1 MSSTTNH
8 PLQRVL
14 VSEKTRRYLFWLFIL
29 AVVVVILIWDI
40 QPIRLRLD
48 PRAASSTKQQELT
61 NIESSNSAL
70 EQRAEALQTPEQIEL
85 IARQNF
91 GLIREGEEAH
101 AELLAAPDPLRI
113 SSSWLFTELA
123 DALGGLFERLY

>member
-14 VSEKTRRYLFWLFIL
+14 VSEKTRRYLFWLFTL
-29 AVVVVILIWDI
+29 AVVVVILIWAI
-40 QPIRLRLD
+40 QPIRLWLD
-48 PRAASSTKQQELT
+48 QREELSTKQQELT

-91 GLIREGEEAH
+91 GLIREGEEAY
-101 AELLAAPDPLRI
+101 AVLPAAPDPLRI
-113 SSSWLFTELA
+113 PSSWPFTELA
-123 DALGGLFERLY
+123 DALGG

>member
-1 MSSTTNH
+1 MPSTTDH

-29 AVVVVILIWDI
+29 ALVVVILIWAI
-40 QPIRLRLD
+40 QPIRLWLD
-48 PRAASSTKQQELT
+48 QREELSTKQQELT

-91 GLIREGEEAH
+91 GLIREGEEAY
-101 AELLAAPDPLRI
+101 AVLPAAPDPLRI
-113 SSSWLFTELA
+113 PSSWPFTELA
-123 DALGGLFERLY
+123 DALGG

>member
-29 AVVVVILIWDI
+29 AVVVVILIWAI
-40 QPIRLRLD
+40 QPIRLWLD
-48 PRAASSTKQQELT
+48 QREALSTKQQELT

-91 GLIREGEEAH
+91 GLIREGEEAY
-101 AELLAAPDPLRI
+101 AVLPAAPDPLRI
-113 SSSWLFTELA
+113 PSSWPFTELA
-123 DALGGLFERLY
+123 DALGG

>member
-14 VSEKTRRYLFWLFIL
+14 VSETTRRYLFWLFIL
-29 AVVVVILIWDI
+29 AVVVVILIWAI
-40 QPIRLRLD
+40 QPIRLWLD
-48 PRAASSTKQQELT
+48 QREELSTKQQELT

-91 GLIREGEEAH
+91 GLIREGEEAY
-101 AELLAAPDPLRI
+101 AVLPAAPDPLRI
-113 SSSWLFTELA
+113 PSSWPFTELA
-123 DALGGLFERLY
+123 DALGG

>member
-29 AVVVVILIWDI
+29 AVVVVILIWAI
-40 QPIRLRLD
+40 QPIRLWLD
-48 PRAASSTKQQELT
+48 QREELSTKQQELT
-61 NIESSNSAL
+61 NIESSNSVL

-91 GLIREGEEAH
+91 GLIREGEEAY
-101 AELLAAPDPLRI
+101 AVLPAAPDPLRI
-113 SSSWLFTELA
+113 PSSWPFTELA
-123 DALGGLFERLY
+123 DALGG

>member
-29 AVVVVILIWDI
+29 AVVVVILIWAI
-40 QPIRLRLD
+40 QPIRLWLD
-48 PRAASSTKQQELT
+48 QREELSTKQQELT

-91 GLIREGEEAH
+91 GLIREGEEAY
-101 AELLAAPDPLRI
+101 AVLPAAPDPLRI
-113 SSSWLFTELA
+113 PSSWPFTELA
-123 DALGGLFERLY
+123 DSLGG

>member
-29 AVVVVILIWDI
+29 AVVVVILIWAI
-40 QPIRLRLD
+40 QPIRLWLD
-48 PRAASSTKQQELT
+48 QREELSTKQQELT

-91 GLIREGEEAH
+91 GLIREGAEAY
-101 AELLAAPDPLRI
+101 AVLPAAPDPLRI
-113 SSSWLFTELA
+113 PSSWPFTELA
-123 DALGGLFERLY
+123 DALGG

>member
-29 AVVVVILIWDI
+29 AVVVVILIWAI
-40 QPIRLRLD
+40 QPIRLWLD
-48 PRAASSTKQQELT
+48 QREELSTKQQELT

-91 GLIREGEEAH
+91 GLIREGEEAY
-101 AELLAAPDPLRI
+101 AVLPAAPDPLRI
-113 SSSWLFTELA
+113 PSSWPFTELA
-123 DALGGLFERLY
+123 DALGG

>member
-29 AVVVVILIWDI
+29 AVVVVILIWAI
-40 QPIRLRLD
+40 QPIRLWLD
-48 PRAASSTKQQELT
+48 QREELSTKQQELT

-91 GLIREGEEAH
+91 GLIREGEEAY
-101 AELLAAPDPLRI
+101 AVLPAAPEPLRI
-113 SSSWLFTELA
+113 PSSWPFTELA
-123 DALGGLFERLY
+123 DALGG

>member
-1 MSSTTNH
+1 MSSTTDH

-29 AVVVVILIWDI
+29 ALVVVILIWAI
-40 QPIRLRLD
+40 QPIRLWLD
-48 PRAASSTKQQELT
+48 QREELSTKQQELT

-91 GLIREGEEAH
+91 GLIREGEEAY
-101 AELLAAPDPLRI
+101 AVLPAAPDPLRI
-113 SSSWLFTELA
+113 PSSWPFTELA
-123 DALGGLFERLY
+123 DALGG

>member
-29 AVVVVILIWDI
+29 AMVVVILIWAI
-40 QPIRLRLD
+40 QPIRLWLD
-48 PRAASSTKQQELT
+48 QREELSTKQQELI

-91 GLIREGEEAH
+91 GLIREGEEAY
-101 AELLAAPDPLRI
+101 AVLPAAPDPLRI
-113 SSSWLFTELA
+113 PSSWPFTELA
-123 DALGGLFERLY
+123 DALGG

>member
-29 AVVVVILIWDI
+29 AVVVVILIWAI
-40 QPIRLRLD
+40 QPIRLWLD
-48 PRAASSTKQQELT
+48 QREALSTKQQELT

-91 GLIREGEEAH
+91 GLIREGEEAY
-101 AELLAAPDPLRI
+101 AVLPAAPDPLRI
-113 SSSWLFTELA
+113 QSSWPFTELA
-123 DALGGLFERLY
+123 DALGG

>member
-1 MSSTTNH
+1 MPSTTNH

-29 AVVVVILIWDI
+29 AVVVVILIWAI
-40 QPIRLRLD
+40 QPIRLWLD
-48 PRAASSTKQQELT
+48 QREELSTKQQELT
-61 NIESSNSAL
+61 DIQSSNSSL

-91 GLIREGEEAH
+91 GLIREGEEAY
-101 AELLAAPDPLRI
+101 AVLPAAPDPLRI
-113 SSSWLFTELA
+113 PSSWPFTELA
-123 DALGGLFERLY
+123 DALGG

>member
-1 MSSTTNH
+1 MPSTTNH

-14 VSEKTRRYLFWLFIL
+14 VSGKTRRYLFWIFIL
-29 AVVVVILIWDI
+29 AVVVVILIWAI
-40 QPIRLRLD
+40 QPIRLWLD
-48 PRAASSTKQQELT
+48 QREELSTKQQELT

-91 GLIREGEEAH
+91 GLIREGEEAY
-101 AELLAAPDPLRI
+101 AVLPAAPDPLRI
-113 SSSWLFTELA
+113 PSSWPFTELA
-123 DALGGLFERLY
+123 DALGG

>member
-14 VSEKTRRYLFWLFIL
+14 VSEKTRRYLFWFFIL
-29 AVVVVILIWDI
+29 AVVVVILIWAI
-40 QPIRLRLD
+40 QPIRLWLD
-48 PRAASSTKQQELT
+48 QREELSTKQQELT

-70 EQRAEALQTPEQIEL
+70 EQRAEALQSPEQIEL

-91 GLIREGEEAH
+91 GLIREGEEAY
-101 AELLAAPDPLRI
+101 AVLPAAPDPLRI
-113 SSSWLFTELA
+113 PSSWPFTELA
-123 DALGGLFERLY
+123 DALGG

>member
-29 AVVVVILIWDI
+29 AMVVVILIWAI
-40 QPIRLRLD
+40 QPIRLWLD
-48 PRAASSTKQQELT
+48 QREELSTKQQELI

-91 GLIREGEEAH
+91 GLIREGEEAY
-101 AELLAAPDPLRI
+101 AVLPAAPEPLRI
-113 SSSWLFTELA
+113 PSSWPFTELA
-123 DALGGLFERLY
+123 DALGG

>member
-29 AVVVVILIWDI
+29 ALVVVILIWAI
-40 QPIRLRLD
+40 QPIRLWLD
-48 PRAASSTKQQELT
+48 QREELSTKQQELT

-91 GLIREGEEAH
+91 GLIREGEEAY
-101 AELLAAPDPLRI
+101 AVLPAAPDPLRI
-113 SSSWLFTELA
+113 PSSWPFTELA
-123 DALGGLFERLY
+123 DALGG

>member
-1 MSSTTNH
+1 MSSTTDH

-29 AVVVVILIWDI
+29 AVVVVILIWAI
-40 QPIRLRLD
+40 QPIRLWLD
-48 PRAASSTKQQELT
+48 QREELSTKQQELT

-91 GLIREGEEAH
+91 GLIREGEEAY
-101 AELLAAPDPLRI
+101 AVLPAAPDPLRI
-113 SSSWLFTELA
+113 PSSWPFTELA
-123 DALGGLFERLY
+123 DALGG

>member
-1 MSSTTNH
+1 MPSTTDH

-14 VSEKTRRYLFWLFIL
+14 VSAKTRRYLFWLFIL
-29 AVVVVILIWDI
+29 AVVVVILIWAI
-40 QPIRLRLD
+40 QPIRLWLD
-48 PRAASSTKQQELT
+48 QREELSTKQQELT

-91 GLIREGEEAH
+91 GLIREGEEAY
-101 AELLAAPDPLRI
+101 AVLPAAPDPLRI
-113 SSSWLFTELA
+113 PSSWPFTELA
-123 DALGGLFERLY
+123 DALGG

>member
-14 VSEKTRRYLFWLFIL
+14 VSETTRRYLFWLFIL
-29 AVVVVILIWDI
+29 AVVVVILIWAI
-40 QPIRLRLD
+40 QPIRLWLD
-48 PRAASSTKQQELT
+48 QREELSTKQQELT

-91 GLIREGEEAH
+91 GLIREGEEAY
-101 AELLAAPDPLRI
+101 AVLPAAPEPLRI
-113 SSSWLFTELA
+113 PSSWPFTELA
-123 DALGGLFERLY
+123 DALGG

>member
-1 MSSTTNH
+1 MPSTTNH

-29 AVVVVILIWDI
+29 AVVVVILIWAI
-40 QPIRLRLD
+40 QPIRLWLD
-48 PRAASSTKQQELT
+48 QREELSTKQQELT

-91 GLIREGEEAH
+91 GLIREGEEAY
-101 AELLAAPDPLRI
+101 AVLPAAPEPLRI
-113 SSSWLFTELA
+113 PSSWPFTELA
-123 DALGGLFERLY
+123 DALGG

>member
-29 AVVVVILIWDI
+29 AVVVVILIWAI
-40 QPIRLRLD
+40 QPIRLWLD
-48 PRAASSTKQQELT
+48 QREELSTKRQELT

-91 GLIREGEEAH
+91 GLIREGEEAY
-101 AELLAAPDPLRI
+101 AVLTAAPDPLRI
-113 SSSWLFTELA
+113 PSSWPFTELA
-123 DALGGLFERLY
+123 DALGG

>member
-8 PLQRVL
+8 PHQRVL
-14 VSEKTRRYLFWLFIL
+14 VSERTRRYLFWLFIL
-29 AVVVVILIWDI
+29 AVVVVILIWAI
-40 QPIRLRLD
+40 QPIRLWLD
-48 PRAASSTKQQELT
+48 QREELSTKQQELT

-91 GLIREGEEAH
+91 GLIREGEEAY
-101 AELLAAPDPLRI
+101 AVLPAAPDPLRI
-113 SSSWLFTELA
+113 PSSWPFTELA
-123 DALGGLFERLY
+123 DALGG

>member
-1 MSSTTNH
+1 MSSTTDH

-29 AVVVVILIWDI
+29 AVVVVILIWAI
-40 QPIRLRLD
+40 QPIRLWLD
-48 PRAASSTKQQELT
+48 QREALSTKQQELT

-91 GLIREGEEAH
+91 GLIREGEEAY
-101 AELLAAPDPLRI
+101 AVLPAAPDPLRI
-113 SSSWLFTELA
+113 PSSWPFTELA
-123 DALGGLFERLY
+123 DALGG